1 MKTYITGVWSRVRG
15 IQSGA
20 FTHSSRICK
29 GSQARWQLKTKCSSS
44 THPVTLSM
52 ACGRDAQL
60 VMDRMCKPGIV
71 WWYKCYSQFD
81 YSTLQKHYPQ
91 LQNSKITL
99 KTQMTIVAFCP
110 LMIVFYI
117 ESENKVMALCSENAC
132 NIYHVYISHM

>member
-29 GSQARWQLKTKCSSS
+29 GSQAGWHLKTKCSSS

-52 ACGRDAQL
+52 TCGRDAQL
-60 VMDRMCKPGIV
+60 VMDRVCKPGIV

-91 LQNSKITL
+91 LQNSKNHPEDTNDNSYCFPTYDSFL
-99 KTQMTIVAFCP
+99 HWLRKEGHGIV
-110 LMIVFYI
+110 LWKY
-117 ESENKVMALCSENAC
+117 L
-132 NIYHVYISHM
+132 